1 MEAPGVFVLI
11 LQFFSLELCNI
22 YKLHSAAL
30 FPIGASET
38 SQQAKANAA
47 RRRTVRRT
55 QTHYTPAEIRRGV
68 IIR

>member
-11 LQFFSLELCNI
+11 LQFFSFELCNI

-38 SQQAKANAA
+38 PRQAKAEAA

-55 QTHYTPAEIRRGV
+55 QTHDTPADFRRGV
-68 IIR
+68 IIQ